1 MKNAKFGI
9 FSEITLPPDQGTSSQ
24 AKRVNINGQKM
35 TLARSALSTSLY
47 LFDERKCLH
56 LILAAPT
63 FGYFHFGYLNKW
75 RDLWVSSRL
84 RGNKQK
90 FFSTTMLAAFGLI
103 RRNSRNNYNYPSW
116 LVKRQFPSS
125 INPFL
130 IGSRSHA
137 ASLGLT
143 RLDESQLY
151 SHNFNPRQNCQL
163 WQIYWGLPQSLHVR
177 KGINWK

>member
-35 TLARSALSTSLY
+35 TLARSAPSTSLH

-103 RRNSRNNYNYPSW
+103 RGNSRNNYNYPPIISGASISVINKSIFDW
-116 LVKRQFPSS
+116 KPFSCRFIRTDQTRWVPIVFP
-125 INPFL
+125 
-130 IGSRSHA
+130 
-137 ASLGLT
+137 
-143 RLDESQLY
+143 
-151 SHNFNPRQNCQL
+151 
-163 WQIYWGLPQSLHVR
+163 
-177 KGINWK
+177 

>member
-35 TLARSALSTSLY
+35 TLARSALSTSLP
-47 LFDERKCLH
+47 LFDDKKCLH

-84 RGNKQK
+84 RGNKQI
-90 FFSTTMLAAFGLI
+90 FFSTTILAAFGLI
-103 RRNSRNNYNYPSW
+103 RGNSRNNYNYPPIISEASISVINKSIFDW
-116 LVKRQFPSS
+116 QPFSCRFIRTDQTRWVPIVFP
-125 INPFL
+125 
-130 IGSRSHA
+130 
-137 ASLGLT
+137 
-143 RLDESQLY
+143 
-151 SHNFNPRQNCQL
+151 
-163 WQIYWGLPQSLHVR
+163 
-177 KGINWK
+177 

>member
-24 AKRVNINGQKM
+24 AKRVNINDQKM
-35 TLARSALSTSLY
+35 TFARSALSTSLH

-103 RRNSRNNYNYPSW
+103 RGNSRNNYNYPSIISEASISVINKSIFDW
-116 LVKRQFPSS
+116 KLFSCRFIRTDQTRWVPIVFP
-125 INPFL
+125 
-130 IGSRSHA
+130 
-137 ASLGLT
+137 
-143 RLDESQLY
+143 
-151 SHNFNPRQNCQL
+151 
-163 WQIYWGLPQSLHVR
+163 
-177 KGINWK
+177 

>member
-35 TLARSALSTSLY
+35 TLTRSALSTSLH

-103 RRNSRNNYNYPSW
+103 RRNSRNNYNYPPIISGASISVINKSIFDW
-116 LVKRQFPSS
+116 KPSFSCRFIRTDQTRWVSIVFP
-125 INPFL
+125 
-130 IGSRSHA
+130 
-137 ASLGLT
+137 
-143 RLDESQLY
+143 
-151 SHNFNPRQNCQL
+151 
-163 WQIYWGLPQSLHVR
+163 
-177 KGINWK
+177 

>member
-9 FSEITLPPDQGTSSQ
+9 FSEITFPPDQGTSSQ

-35 TLARSALSTSLY
+35 TFARSALSTSLH

-103 RRNSRNNYNYPSW
+103 RRNSRNNYNYPPISEASISVINKSIFDW
-116 LVKRQFPSS
+116 KPFSCRFIKTDQTRWVSIVFP
-125 INPFL
+125 
-130 IGSRSHA
+130 
-137 ASLGLT
+137 
-143 RLDESQLY
+143 
-151 SHNFNPRQNCQL
+151 
-163 WQIYWGLPQSLHVR
+163 
-177 KGINWK
+177 

>member
-1 MKNAKFGI
+1 
-9 FSEITLPPDQGTSSQ
+9 
-24 AKRVNINGQKM
+24 M
-35 TLARSALSTSLY
+35 TFARSALSTSLH

-90 FFSTTMLAAFGLI
+90 FFSTTSYVGGFWPH
-103 RRNSRNNYNYPSW
+103 PSFVIHATITITPR

-163 WQIYWGLPQSLHVR
+163 WQIYWGLPQRLLVR

>member
-35 TLARSALSTSLY
+35 TLARSALSTSLH

-103 RRNSRNNYNYPSW
+103 RRNSRNNYNYPSIISEASISVINKSIFDW
-116 LVKRQFPSS
+116 KPLFSCRFIRTDQTRWVPIVFP
-125 INPFL
+125 
-130 IGSRSHA
+130 
-137 ASLGLT
+137 
-143 RLDESQLY
+143 
-151 SHNFNPRQNCQL
+151 
-163 WQIYWGLPQSLHVR
+163 
-177 KGINWK
+177 

>member
-35 TLARSALSTSLY
+35 TFARSALSTSLH

-103 RRNSRNNYNYPSW
+103 RRNSRNNYNYPLISEASISVINKSIFDW
-116 LVKRQFPSS
+116 KPFSCRFIRTDQTRWVSIVFP
-125 INPFL
+125 
-130 IGSRSHA
+130 
-137 ASLGLT
+137 
-143 RLDESQLY
+143 
-151 SHNFNPRQNCQL
+151 
-163 WQIYWGLPQSLHVR
+163 
-177 KGINWK
+177 

>member
-103 RRNSRNNYNYPSW
+103 RRNSRNNYNYPPIISEASISVINKSIFDW
-116 LVKRQFPSS
+116 KPLFSCRFIRTDQTRWVPIVFP
-125 INPFL
+125 
-130 IGSRSHA
+130 
-137 ASLGLT
+137 
-143 RLDESQLY
+143 
-151 SHNFNPRQNCQL
+151 
-163 WQIYWGLPQSLHVR
+163 
-177 KGINWK
+177 

>member
-35 TLARSALSTSLY
+35 TLARSALSTSLH

-90 FFSTTMLAAFGLI
+90 FFSTTILAAFGLI
-103 RRNSRNNYNYPSW
+103 RRNSRNNYNYPPISEA
-116 LVKRQFPSS
+116 S
-125 INPFL
+125 ISVINKSIFDWKPFSCRF
-130 IGSRSHA
+130 IRTDH
-137 ASLGLT
+137 LT
-143 RLDESQLY
+143 RWVPIV
-151 SHNFNPRQNCQL
+151 FP
-163 WQIYWGLPQSLHVR
+163 
-177 KGINWK
+177 

>member
-103 RRNSRNNYNYPSW
+103 RGNSRNNYNYPPIISGASISVINKSIFDW
-116 LVKRQFPSS
+116 KLFSCRFIRTDHQTRWVPIVFP
-125 INPFL
+125 
-130 IGSRSHA
+130 
-137 ASLGLT
+137 
-143 RLDESQLY
+143 
-151 SHNFNPRQNCQL
+151 
-163 WQIYWGLPQSLHVR
+163 
-177 KGINWK
+177 

>member
-90 FFSTTMLAAFGLI
+90 FFSTTILAAFGLI
-103 RRNSRNNYNYPSW
+103 RGNSRNNYNYPSIISGASISVINKSIFDW
-116 LVKRQFPSS
+116 KPFSCRFIRTDQTRWVPIVFP
-125 INPFL
+125 
-130 IGSRSHA
+130 
-137 ASLGLT
+137 
-143 RLDESQLY
+143 
-151 SHNFNPRQNCQL
+151 
-163 WQIYWGLPQSLHVR
+163 
-177 KGINWK
+177 

>member
-90 FFSTTMLAAFGLI
+90 FFSTTILAAFGLI
-103 RRNSRNNYNYPSW
+103 RGNSRNNYNYPPIISGASISVINKSIFDW
-116 LVKRQFPSS
+116 KPLFSCRFIRTDQTRWVPIVFP
-125 INPFL
+125 
-130 IGSRSHA
+130 
-137 ASLGLT
+137 
-143 RLDESQLY
+143 
-151 SHNFNPRQNCQL
+151 
-163 WQIYWGLPQSLHVR
+163 
-177 KGINWK
+177 

>member
-90 FFSTTMLAAFGLI
+90 FFSTTILAAFGLI
-103 RRNSRNNYNYPSW
+103 CGNSRNNYNYPPIISGASISVINKSIFDW
-116 LVKRQFPSS
+116 QPFSCRFIRTDQTRWVPIVFP
-125 INPFL
+125 
-130 IGSRSHA
+130 
-137 ASLGLT
+137 
-143 RLDESQLY
+143 
-151 SHNFNPRQNCQL
+151 
-163 WQIYWGLPQSLHVR
+163 
-177 KGINWK
+177 

>member
-35 TLARSALSTSLY
+35 TLARSAPSTSLH

-90 FFSTTMLAAFGLI
+90 FFSTTILAAFGLI
-103 RRNSRNNYNYPSW
+103 RRNSRNNYNYPPIISGASISVINKSIFDW
-116 LVKRQFPSS
+116 KPLFSCRFIRTDQTRWVPIVFP
-125 INPFL
+125 
-130 IGSRSHA
+130 
-137 ASLGLT
+137 
-143 RLDESQLY
+143 
-151 SHNFNPRQNCQL
+151 
-163 WQIYWGLPQSLHVR
+163 
-177 KGINWK
+177 